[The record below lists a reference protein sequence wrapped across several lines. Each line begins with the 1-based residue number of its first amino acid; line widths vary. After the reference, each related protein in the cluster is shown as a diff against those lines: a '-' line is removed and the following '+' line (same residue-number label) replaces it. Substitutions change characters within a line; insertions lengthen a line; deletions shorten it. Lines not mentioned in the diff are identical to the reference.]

1 MKQKKTILFGIT
13 NNFFKEQL
21 SLISTELISRGYNV
35 IILTNSKKVNSYFL
49 INNPDVR
56 SIYLPKAGRSLG
68 LKYSDTALDKL
79 FKKYNFDQE
88 QFFFR
93 ETKILGRKKK
103 CLRHYC
109 FPILSYLD
117 RFFEEE
123 KIDYFVNCGEA
134 LSNIMMWRV
143 SKKTN
148 LEYFHTTWV
157 GYIDNMHYWDS
168 DLNRISWIKPEFL
181 RKKLSKGDLK
191 IAEDFLSGSK
201 KGQKVQGFEPRK
213 VFTYYFFKKYL
224 MYLYNYI
231 STGPARM
238 ETYSPPT
245 LANLWI
251 SRFFKRIYYRSY
263 YKKFDKDEKYF
274 YFPLHL
280 YYDAIIA
287 LTNQEFYRQDEAIKM
302 VAKNIPKDHIIITKE
317 HPVLDGTMPFDMMSA
332 ISKLDNVKIV
342 NPHTNSH
349 EIIKNSSG
357 VITIASS
364 VGWEAMQY
372 SKPVITLADTFFDYK
387 NLTRKA
393 KSEDELKKLSKQA
406 AEGKLKFK
414 RQDLLQYTYS
424 FVKSHQPNDYFAED
438 SLSFDRRAKNIR
450 GLADA
455 IEAEIKY
462 RESN

>member
-181 RKKLSKGDLK
+181 RKKRRHAIVIITVLAS
-191 IAEDFLSGSK
+191 FLSPGDVVTVTVMMMAPLVLLYEFSILLSVLIYRRPEK
-201 KGQKVQGFEPRK
+201 REIGGQ
-213 VFTYYFFKKYL
+213 
-224 MYLYNYI
+224 
-231 STGPARM
+231 
-238 ETYSPPT
+238 PP
-245 LANLWI
+245 
-251 SRFFKRIYYRSY
+251 
-263 YKKFDKDEKYF
+263 E
-274 YFPLHL
+274 
-280 YYDAIIA
+280 DAV
-287 LTNQEFYRQDEAIKM
+287 EA
-302 VAKNIPKDHIIITKE
+302 
-317 HPVLDGTMPFDMMSA
+317 G
-332 ISKLDNVKIV
+332 
-342 NPHTNSH
+342 
-349 EIIKNSSG
+349 
-357 VITIASS
+357 
-364 VGWEAMQY
+364 
-372 SKPVITLADTFFDYK
+372 
-387 NLTRKA
+387 
-393 KSEDELKKLSKQA
+393 
-406 AEGKLKFK
+406 
-414 RQDLLQYTYS
+414 
-424 FVKSHQPNDYFAED
+424 
-438 SLSFDRRAKNIR
+438 
-450 GLADA
+450 
-455 IEAEIKY
+455 
-462 RESN
+462 